1 MKPLPLVVNLVG
13 YQCAWLACVIGA
25 ARQLP
30 AFALAVA
37 VAVMLLHL
45 STAAQPLRELVLIGI
60 AAATGLLFETGL
72 VASGWVR
79 INEATLL
86 GGSVPFLMVALWG
99 VFATTLNV
107 ALRSLRRRYLL
118 SALLAAVGAPLA
130 YLAGSR
136 LGAIQWVETLPALT
150 LISVGWAI
158 QQPLLMRSA
167 QRFDGFA
174 RPGCPA
180 CTGCRPCPGC
190 WRWAWLPGWCR
201 A

>member
-1 MKPLPLVVNLVG
+1 MRPVPLVINVVA

-25 ARQLP
+25 AQQLP

-37 VAVMLLHL
+37 LAVLLLHL
-45 STAAQPLRELVLIGI
+45 ATAVAPLRELMLVGI
-60 AAATGLLFETGL
+60 AAAVGVLFESGL

-79 INEATLL
+79 IHESTLL

-107 ALRSLRRRYLL
+107 SLRALRRRYVL
-118 SALLAAVGAPLA
+118 SALLAAIGAPLA

-136 LGAIQWVETLPALT
+136 LGAIQWVETVPALV
-150 LISVGWAI
+150 LISVGWAVLM
-158 QQPLLMRSA
+158 PLLMRSA

-174 RPGCPA
+174 RP
-180 CTGCRPCPGC
+180 
-190 WRWAWLPGWCR
+190 
-201 A
+201 